1 MTRAMKDS
9 GIEWVGQIPEHWI
22 AKSIRYLVNEHIS
35 GSWGNDSVG
44 NENDHICVRIA
55 DFNFS
60 QMKLKEN
67 IDYTIRN
74 YSYSEIHNKTLKK
87 GDLLIE
93 KSGGGEK
100 TPVGRTVVFR
110 LNQKCLFAN
119 FMDCIRLKNE
129 YMFEYAKY
137 CFFALYKNGVTNL
150 YFNQTTGLQ
159 NLNIQKY
166 FREVKLP
173 VPPIDEQQKIADYLD
188 KKCGEIDAITAEI
201 QEQINTLEEYKKS
214 VISETVTKGLN
225 PNATMKDSGIE
236 WIGKIPANWEIHP
249 IYVYFSE
256 RKHKNRLGR
265 EDNLLSLS
273 YGKIIRKDINTNGGL
288 LPESF
293 NTYNIVEAGDIIIRP
308 TDLQNDKKSLR
319 TGLSHEH
326 GIITSA
332 YIALRPNKNVNST
345 YYYYLLHMY
354 DIQKVFYNMGN
365 GVRQSLNYGEFAKLM
380 VFSPSPTEQKE
391 IAEYLDAKC
400 VEIENAIADKQEQIK
415 TLEEYKKTL
424 IYEYVTGKKEVA

>member
-1 MTRAMKDS
+1 MARAMKDS
-9 GIEWVGQIPEHWI
+9 GIEWVGQIPEYWGFDKGKYHFI
-22 AKSIRYLVNEHIS
+22 NNKYVVGVKSANYDRLALTMNGVIHRNKEDNE
-35 GSWGNDSVG
+35 GLQPN
-44 NENDHICVRIA
+44 
-55 DFNFS
+55 DFNTYQLLRKNELVF
-60 QMKLKEN
+60 KL
-67 IDYTIRN
+67 IDLQNVSTSRVGLAHDTGIVSPAYVIL
-74 YSYSEIHNKTLKK
+74 HANKDINPFYAEKFYLMMWYRQIFNALGDAGVRSNLNA
-87 GDLLIE
+87 GDLLNVRI
-93 KSGGGEK
+93 
-100 TPVGRTVVFR
+100 
-110 LNQKCLFAN
+110 
-119 FMDCIRLKNE
+119 
-129 YMFEYAKY
+129 
-137 CFFALYKNGVTNL
+137 
-150 YFNQTTGLQ
+150 
-159 NLNIQKY
+159 
-166 FREVKLP
+166 P
-173 VPPIDEQQKIADYLD
+173 VPPIDEQNKIAEYLD

-225 PNATMKDSGIE
+225 PNVPMKDSGIE

-249 IYVYFSE
+249 IYAYFSE

-345 YYYYLLHMY
+345 YYYYLLHTY

-415 TLEEYKKTL
+415 TLEEYKKTI